1 MTQEKLKILIL
12 GSTGSIGTSTC
23 NCVRRFR
30 DRFEVTGL
38 AAGTNLD
45 TLLQQVNEFS
55 PCTAFIADPRKAPT
69 LETNCAQGTNVLKGE
84 KGLEQIVEET
94 DFDILVNALVGAVG
108 FRPTVCALKRGK
120 RVALANKESLV
131 IGGDYIKSLTREGY
145 GSLVPVDSEHSAILQ
160 CLPGEEKHPVES
172 IILTASGGPFRNMSK
187 ESFASITPEQALN
200 HPTWSMG
207 KKITIDSST
216 LMNKGFEVIE
226 AHHLFGLPY
235 SQLKVWIHP
244 QSIIHSLVEFHD
256 GAVMAQLGLP
266 DMELPIQYALTYPQ
280 RLPINS
286 RRLSLPE
293 IGRLEFFEPD
303 LDKFP
308 CLQLCLQAGEMGG
321 TAPAV
326 VNAANEMAVDL
337 FLKGRIGFTGI
348 PEIVASALR
357 NHKAEQAHSVEVIEW
372 ADRETRQRI
381 TSDFK
386 QRA

>member
-1 MTQEKLKILIL
+1 MIQEKLKILLL

-23 NCVRRFR
+23 NCVRRFK
-30 DRFEVTGL
+30 DRFEITGL
-38 AAGTNLD
+38 AAGSNLEI
-45 TLLQQVNEFS
+45 LLSQIDEFS
-55 PCTAFIADPRKAPT
+55 PPSVFIADNQRS
-69 LETNCAQGTNVLKGE
+69 ESLKNHNGNFRVFE
-84 KGLEQIVEET
+84 NLEQIVEET
-94 DFDILVNALVGAVG
+94 EFDILVNALVGAVG
-108 FRPTVCALKRGK
+108 FRPTVKALKRGK

-131 IGGDYIKSLTREGY
+131 IGGDYIKTLTRNGN
-145 GSLVPVDSEHSAILQ
+145 GSLIPVDSEHSAILQ
-160 CLPGEEKHPVES
+160 CLPGEENSCIES
-172 IILTASGGPFRNMSK
+172 IILTASGGPFRKISK
-187 ESFASITPEQALN
+187 EMFASITPAQALN

-226 AHHLFGLPY
+226 AHHLFDLPY
-235 SQLKVWIHP
+235 SQLKVWVHP

-280 RLPINS
+280 RLPIS
-286 RRLSLPE
+286 SKRLSLPE
-293 IGRLEFFEPD
+293 IGSLEFSEPD

-308 CLQLCLQAGEMGG
+308 CLQLCLEAGEMGG

-326 VNAANEMAVDL
+326 VNAANEVAVEL
-337 FLKGRIGFTGI
+337 FLSGRISFTGI
-348 PEIVASALR
+348 GEIVASALR
-357 NHKAEQAHSVEVIEW
+357 NHKTEQAHSIEIIEW
-372 ADRETRQRI
+372 ADKETRQQI

>member
-45 TLLQQVNEFS
+45 TLAQQVNEFS
-55 PCTAFIADPRKAPT
+55 PGRVFIADPRKAET
-69 LETNCAQGTNVLKGE
+69 LEANCSRGTKVLKGE

-94 DFDILVNALVGAVG
+94 DFDVLVNALVGAVG

-131 IGGDYIKSLTREGY
+131 IGGDYIKSLTRSGC
-145 GSLVPVDSEHSAILQ
+145 GSLIPVDSEHSAILQ
-160 CLPGEEKHPVES
+160 CLCGEEEHPVES
-172 IILTASGGPFRNMSK
+172 IILTASGGPFRNLEK
-187 ESFASITPEQALN
+187 DSFASITPEQALN

-207 KKITIDSST
+207 RKITIDSST

-226 AHHLFGLPY
+226 AHHLFNLPY
-235 SQLKVWIHP
+235 SRLKVWIHP

-280 RLPINS
+280 RLPIS
-286 RRLSLPE
+286 SKRLSLPE

-303 LDKFP
+303 LKKFP
-308 CLQLCLQAGEMGG
+308 CLQLCLEAGEMGG

-357 NHKAEQAHSVEVIEW
+357 NHKTEQAHSVEIIES
-372 ADRETRQRI
+372 ADRETRQQI

>member
-1 MTQEKLKILIL
+1 TK
-12 GSTGSIGTSTC
+12 
-23 NCVRRFR
+23 
-30 DRFEVTGL
+30 
-38 AAGTNLD
+38 
-45 TLLQQVNEFS
+45 
-55 PCTAFIADPRKAPT
+55 
-69 LETNCAQGTNVLKGE
+69 VLKGE

-94 DFDILVNALVGAVG
+94 DFDVLVNALVGAVG

-131 IGGDYIKSLTREGY
+131 IGGDYIKSLTRSGC
-145 GSLVPVDSEHSAILQ
+145 GSLIPVDSEHSAILQ
-160 CLPGEEKHPVES
+160 CLCGEEEHPVES
-172 IILTASGGPFRNMSK
+172 IILTASGGPFRNLEK
-187 ESFASITPEQALN
+187 DSFASITPEQALN

-207 KKITIDSST
+207 RKITIDSST

-226 AHHLFGLPY
+226 AHHLFNLPY
-235 SQLKVWIHP
+235 SRLKVWIHP

-280 RLPINS
+280 RLPIS
-286 RRLSLPE
+286 SKRLSLPE

-303 LDKFP
+303 LKKFP
-308 CLQLCLQAGEMGG
+308 CLQLCLEAGEMGG

-357 NHKAEQAHSVEVIEW
+357 NHKTEQAHSVEIIES
-372 ADRETRQRI
+372 ADRETRQQI